1 MRSRRR
7 QETEYP
13 LPTRSPTA
21 VAADQREAERPASA
35 SFDAVAL
42 EGCDHLPSA
51 LAKRPDR
58 GGSARWPR
66 TGTELT
72 RWSPLG
78 AGMARGQYKEG
89 TLASARPPPFVYPP
103 LPHCS
108 PCSSPS
114 FLAFLGRAVTLKKR
128 LGSEALLEA
137 AGCEK
142 GLFYF
147 VHLFFPFIL
156 PLPGVWK
163 EQKTFQMGLLNP
175 SGSTEQGL
183 SRGGSTGPRAR
194 GWACV
199 GVGRVC
205 ARACTWSAVHTCARA
220 LFLLQT
226 ESPLGTEVK
235 ALCVSRGS

>member
-1 MRSRRR
+1 MAPHGDGVDTLVTFGGGDG
-7 QETEYP
+7 EG
-13 LPTRSPTA
+13 A
-21 VAADQREAERPASA
+21 IQRGDSG
-35 SFDAVAL
+35 L
-42 EGCDHLPSA
+42 C
-51 LAKRPDR
+51 
-58 GGSARWPR
+58 
-66 TGTELT
+66 
-72 RWSPLG
+72 
-78 AGMARGQYKEG
+78 
-89 TLASARPPPFVYPP
+89 PPPRFVNLP

-147 VHLFFPFIL
+147 VHLFFLFIL
-156 PLPGVWK
+156 PLPGIWK
-163 EQKTFQMGLLNP
+163 EQKTFLTGLLRS

-183 SRGGSTGPRAR
+183 SRGGSTEPRVR

-199 GVGRVC
+199 GVGRMC
-205 ARACTWSAVHTCARA
+205 ARACMWSAVHTCARA

-226 ESPLGTEVK
+226 GSSLGTEVK

>member
-1 MRSRRR
+1 
-7 QETEYP
+7 
-13 LPTRSPTA
+13 
-21 VAADQREAERPASA
+21 
-35 SFDAVAL
+35 
-42 EGCDHLPSA
+42 
-51 LAKRPDR
+51 
-58 GGSARWPR
+58 
-66 TGTELT
+66 
-72 RWSPLG
+72 
-78 AGMARGQYKEG
+78 MARGQYKEG
-89 TLASARPPPFVYPP
+89 TLASARHPPFVNLP

-147 VHLFFPFIL
+147 VHLFFLFIL

-163 EQKTFQMGLLNP
+163 EQKTFQTGLLRP
-175 SGSTEQGL
+175 SASTGQGL
-183 SRGGSTGPRAR
+183 SRGGTTEPRVR
-194 GWACV
+194 GWA
-199 GVGRVC
+199 GVGMGLMC

-226 ESPLGTEVK
+226 GSSLGTEVK
-235 ALCVSRGS
+235 ALCVSRGSRCLPAHPPAPRQSRMCRGSVLPGRR